1 MYKTDNGVGP
11 PTGPAY
17 RLPEDGPLPDL
28 ALYERLIAD
37 GIAEA
42 DRRRT
47 AVDHVTA
54 RRLAIWLAAR
64 PQAPDFAHGLL
75 HFVNSGAIHPHLRTE
90 LRKHARSG
98 AYTDQPQ
105 TARLLRYCID
115 RGTDLGPIGD
125 FATACD
131 HLDRADVILA
141 QFHDRVRHDR
151 VTPQPAWPETDGP
164 RILALAR
171 RDPETQ
177 TVSLILDDTTANIAL
192 FAIAA
197 HADERRGPHPRGRAV
212 RPQPARRLLR
222 PPQPRRHRRPRDPH
236 RRPAASRR
244 AGLPHGHRPR
254 HRVHAA
260 RAHPD
265 TPFAWASSRHADRYG
280 GRAVTPETVAINARR
295 GGNGAAGR
303 PVPLPRLYSDLAQLP
318 ARG

>member
-37 GIAEA
+37 GIADA

-90 LRKHARSG
+90 LRKHARSVG
-98 AYTDQPQ
+98 YTDQPQ
-105 TARLLRYCID
+105 AARLLRYCID

-125 FATACD
+125 FAAACD
-131 HLDRADVILA
+131 QIDRADVILA

-151 VTPQPAWPETDGP
+151 VTPEPAWPETDGP

-171 RDPETQ
+171 RDPQTQ
-177 TVSLILDDTTANIAL
+177 TVSLILDDTTANVAL

-197 HADERRGPHPRGRAV
+197 HADERQAHIREVERSGRSLPEGSYGRRNRDAIAARETRIAARLRAV
-212 RPQPARRLLR
+212 EQAYRTAIERGTAYT
-222 PPQPRRHRRPRDPH
+222 PPEPTRTPRSPE
-236 RRPAASRR
+236 
-244 AGLPHGHRPR
+244 LQ
-254 HRVHAA
+254 
-260 RAHPD
+260 
-265 TPFAWASSRHADRYG
+265 ADMQIDME
-280 GRAVTPETVAINARR
+280 AEP
-295 GGNGAAGR
+295 
-303 PVPLPRLYSDLAQLP
+303 
-318 ARG
+318 